1 MITETRTMATFR
13 TVGDK
18 IQVQVRRKGLN
29 ASKTFSSRHEA
40 EQWAWRLEAP
50 FVQPVAARAGLRT
63 LGDVLAEYARVELPR
78 HRSGPVEAF
87 ILRSLENHWIAG
99 VELVELR
106 SWHIAAYRDDRL
118 REVKANT
125 VQRAINLIR
134 PMLDIA
140 RTDWGCPIEGNP
152 AREIT
157 VRAGDD
163 SRQGRLSQEQMQ
175 AFLTAI
181 RRRKNPDVVRAVE
194 LALET
199 TMRRSELLAMD
210 WRDIDLL
217 KAVVTIPR
225 AKNGR
230 SRTVALTPRA
240 VALLEA
246 VPWRHG
252 SVLHCSASAIRSAM
266 ARAKREADLGDDW
279 CFHKLRHEGISRLW
293 ELGLNE
299 IEISSM
305 SGHRDWKMLRRY
317 SHVDAT
323 RLASKLSDGASGN
336 SHQA

>member
-1 MITETRTMATFR
+1 MATFR
-13 TVGDK
+13 NVGGK
-18 IQVQVRRKGLN
+18 IQVQVRRKGLS
-29 ASKTFSSRHEA
+29 ASKTFTSRQEA

-50 FVQPVAARAGLRT
+50 FVEPVAVHRADLKT
-63 LGDVLAEYARVELPR
+63 LGDVIAEYVRVELPK

-87 ILRSLENHWIAG
+87 VLRSLQRHWIAG
-99 VELVELR
+99 VELPELR

-152 AREIT
+152 AREVT
-157 VRAGDD
+157 VRVGNDA
-163 SRQGRLSQEQMQ
+163 REGRLSQGQMA
-175 AFLTAI
+175 AFLAAV
-181 RRRKNPDVVRAVE
+181 RRRRNADVIRAVE

-210 WRDIDLL
+210 WRDVDLL
-217 KAVVTIPR
+217 QGTVVIPR

-230 SRTVALTPRA
+230 PRTVALTPRA
-240 VALLEA
+240 MTLLEGI
-246 VPWRHG
+246 PWRHG
-252 SVLHCSASAIRSAM
+252 SVLRCSASAIRSAM
-266 ARAKREADLGDDW
+266 ARAKKEAGLPDDW

-323 RLASKLSDGASGN
+323 RLAEKLHRNGEAR
-336 SHQA
+336 

>member
-1 MITETRTMATFR
+1 MATFR
-13 TVGDK
+13 NVGGK
-18 IQVQVRRKGLN
+18 IQVQVRRKGLF
-29 ASKTFSSRHEA
+29 ASKTFTSRQEA

-50 FVQPVAARAGLRT
+50 FVAPVSARRDGLRT
-63 LGDVLAEYARVELPR
+63 LGDVIEEYARVELPR

-87 ILRSLENHWIAG
+87 VLRSLERHWIAG
-99 VELVELR
+99 VELAELR

-125 VQRAINLIR
+125 VQRTINLIR

-152 AREIT
+152 AREVT

-175 AFLTAI
+175 AFLAAI
-181 RRRKNPDVVRAVE
+181 RHRRNPDVVRAVE

-210 WRDIDLL
+210 WRDVDLL
-217 KAVVTIPR
+217 QGTVLIPR

-240 VALLEA
+240 LALLEA

-252 SVLHCSASAIRSAM
+252 SVLRCSASAIRCAM
-266 ARAKREADLGDDW
+266 ARAKKEAGLPDDW

-299 IEISSM
+299 TEISSM

-317 SHVDAT
+317 SHVDSVK
-323 RLASKLSDGASGN
+323 LASKLQAKASPSQGG
-336 SHQA
+336 